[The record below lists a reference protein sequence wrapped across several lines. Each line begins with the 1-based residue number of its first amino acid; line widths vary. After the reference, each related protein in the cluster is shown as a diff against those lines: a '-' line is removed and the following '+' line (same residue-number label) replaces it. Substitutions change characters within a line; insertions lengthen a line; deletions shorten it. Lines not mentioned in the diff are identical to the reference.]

1 MKSPTLRRRLSSVD
15 AAFLYLERKEI
26 PLHIASVSTFD
37 GRIPFEEFVAAIES
51 KLHLIPRYRQVVV
64 TPPFNLGP
72 PHWEDDPAFD
82 IRRHI
87 LRSRVRAPGGEAELE
102 AAASRI
108 LGQVMDRSKPLWD
121 IHVLE
126 GLKGGRGAL
135 IARVHH
141 SLADGI
147 SGEALLKV
155 MLGDTPESSFAIPK
169 QKLPRRRQAAPNHSL
184 KAAIGNA
191 VQGTVENLLTADAIT
206 VGLAEALL
214 DDRMQ
219 KAIRGLRSL
228 LPEFAASI
236 ERLPFNR
243 QCTGDR
249 KFCWAECS
257 FAEVKAIREVAG
269 GTVND
274 VILSVV
280 TRAIARYVK
289 LHKQTVTKRFI
300 RVVCPVSMRRADDGQ
315 SMGNRITFLPVA
327 LPLYIRDPVEMLKA
341 VALRMEIMKSAHVA
355 DLVALLA
362 SWLGAVPP
370 ALQSLFWSTIPDIP
384 MPVPLL
390 NIICTNVPGSP
401 VPLYAAGRRMIASYP
416 HVPTGYELGVGCAV
430 QSYDGKL
437 FFGLTADAHVAADVG
452 RLRDFIVE
460 AFEQLCKAT
469 GIARTE
475 RGRPAAAAQKQ
486 AGKTNG
492 HYAAEVPKPKAEVAR
507 RATEPPLAPQRID
520 AAKRA

>member
-1 MKSPTLRRRLSSVD
+1 MKSHNLRRRLSSVD

-37 GRIPFEEFVAAIES
+37 GLIPFEEFVAAIDS

-64 TPPFNLGP
+64 TPPYHLGP
-72 PHWEDDPAFD
+72 PLWEDDPDFD

-87 LRSRVRAPGGEAELE
+87 FRVAVRKPGGEAELE
-102 AAASRI
+102 ALASRI
-108 LGQVMDRSKPLWD
+108 LGQVMDRRKPLWD
-121 IHVLE
+121 IHVVE

-155 MLGDTPESSFAIPK
+155 MLGDTAESSFAIPK
-169 QKLPRRRQAAPNHSL
+169 PKLRRRRPAARNHSL
-184 KAAIGNA
+184 REALGNA
-191 VQGTVENLLTADAIT
+191 LEGTVENLLMADAIT

-214 DDRMQ
+214 DGRMQ
-219 KAIRGLRSL
+219 KAVKGLRSL
-228 LPEFAASI
+228 LPEMAASI

-243 QCTGDR
+243 PCSGDR

-257 FAEVKAIREVAG
+257 FTDVRAIRVAFG

-280 TRAIARYVK
+280 TRAIARYVR
-289 LHKQTVTKRFI
+289 LHRQTVTKRFI
-300 RVVCPVSMRRADDGQ
+300 RVVCPVSMRRTDDGE

-327 LPLYIRDPVEMLKA
+327 LPLDIRDPVRMLKA
-341 VALRMEIMKSAHVA
+341 VAMRMEVMKSAHVA

-362 SWLGAVPP
+362 TWIGAAPP
-370 ALQSLFWSTIPDIP
+370 ALQALFWSTIPDVTL
-384 MPVPLL
+384 PVPLL

-437 FFGLTADAHVAADVG
+437 FFGLTADAHVAGDVG
-452 RLRDFIVE
+452 QLRDFIVQ
-460 AFEQLCKAT
+460 AFAELAQAA
-469 GIARTE
+469 GIARPRRQPETA
-475 RGRPAAAAQKQ
+475 GRKRRAR
-486 AGKTNG
+486 TNG
-492 HYAAEVPKPKAEVAR
+492 HAAAVLPSSRAEMPAGSPRVPPAPDATAHP
-507 RATEPPLAPQRID
+507 RA
-520 AAKRA
+520 